1 MYFYMYVYM
10 YLRICKYCRVLCCS
24 LRFVFLARQ
33 LAGSKVYRATYY
45 KRIDNCN
52 WYKIERVQTVDPYPA
67 ILQKRRLAIE
77 RRGGVSIRNLII

>member
-1 MYFYMYVYM
+1 MFTCICVSANIVARYAVVYV
-10 YLRICKYCRVLCCS
+10 S
-24 LRFVFLARQ
+24 FFLARQ
-33 LAGSKVYRATYY
+33 LAGSKVHRATYY